1 MNKKETIHFMERVK
15 SHYQEFII
23 DDFKISEWYGKL
35 KDYDA
40 EDVNKKFDE
49 HLSSEEYGEYI
60 PKIFFLTKYLTPTKD
75 KGKVVHYTIYC
86 PNCGDEIPDEE
97 FEYHSQRCYE
107 SSTIVRDFKKYFN
120 KNLQKKKIM
129 DLDDEDF
136 NKLYLDYVDKM
147 INCDRVET
155 FRKKIL
161 FHIMY
166 PEYTEDDINDI
177 IKEMVGKKEKT
188 NE

>member
-1 MNKKETIHFMERVK
+1 LNKKETIHFMDRVK

-49 HLSSEEYGEYI
+49 HLGSEIYGESI
-60 PKIFFLTKYLTPTKD
+60 PKIYFLTKYLTPTKD
-75 KGKVVHYTIYC
+75 KGKIVHYTVYC
-86 PNCGDEIPDEE
+86 PKCGYEIPDEE
-97 FEYHSQRCYE
+97 FEHHTKRCYE
-107 SSTIVRDFKKYFN
+107 ASTIVRDFKKYFN
-120 KNLQKKKIM
+120 RSLQKKKLM
-129 DLDDEDF
+129 SLDDEDF
-136 NKLYLDYVDKM
+136 EKLYQEYLNKMLD
-147 INCDRVET
+147 CDRVET

-161 FHIMY
+161 IHIMY
-166 PEYTEDDINDI
+166 PEYTDDDIDEI
-177 IKEMVGKKEKT
+177 IKEMVGKKEEV

>member
-40 EDVNKKFDE
+40 EDVNKKFDD

-60 PKIFFLTKYLTPTKD
+60 PKIFFLTKYLTPSKE
-75 KGKVVHYTIYC
+75 KGIVKRYTVAC
-86 PNCGDEIPDEE
+86 PKCGISIPDEE
-97 FEYHSQRCYE
+97 FENHTKRCCE
-107 SSTIVRDFKKYFN
+107 ASTIVRDFKKYFN
-120 KNLQKKKIM
+120 KNLQKRKLM
-129 DLDDEDF
+129 ELDDEEF
-136 NKLYLDYVDKM
+136 EELYQNYLDRM
-147 INCDRVET
+147 LNCDKVEN

-161 FHIMY
+161 MHIKY
-166 PEYTEDDINDI
+166 PNYSEEAIEEIVKEI
-177 IKEMVGKKEKT
+177 IKKD
-188 NE
+188 